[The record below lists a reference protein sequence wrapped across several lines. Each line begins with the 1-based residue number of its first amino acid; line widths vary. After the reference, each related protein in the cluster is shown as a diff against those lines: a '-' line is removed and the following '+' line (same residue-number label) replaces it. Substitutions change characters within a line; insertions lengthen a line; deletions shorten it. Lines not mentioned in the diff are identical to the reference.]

1 MSQARL
7 FLACLACALTAMDAA
22 AGTAKLPRNPIAIAA
37 RPREEDPEWQWF
49 NAMRSVKIRLAWM
62 SVGSGGVVAYEMS
75 EMVSENLLAMSDF
88 RASLEGKATGF
99 GVSIPATLVTDS
111 LAAALSGDGRG
122 ECLKRPPAQLVRN
135 PSGIYDP

>member
-22 AGTAKLPRNPIAIAA
+22 AGTAKLPRNPIAA
-37 RPREEDPEWQWF
+37 RPREEDPVSQWF

-75 EMVSENLLAMSDF
+75 EMLSENPLAMSDL
-88 RASLEGKATGF
+88 RASLEGKATGA
-99 GVSIPATLVTDS
+99 GVAIPATLVTDS

-122 ECLKRPPAQLVRN
+122 EGQKRPPAQLVRN
-135 PSGIYDP
+135 PSGSYDR